1 MAHTTPHH
9 SPGVRQLAKI
19 LLVDDNANIRKLME
33 IYLKR
38 EGLDVYHAEHGKEAL
53 DLLARQQID
62 LIVADIMMPE
72 MDGLELT
79 AALRGAGFTM
89 PILMVT
95 AKNTWPDKR
104 LGFKSGAD
112 DYLTKPVDMEELI
125 LRVRALLRRARI
137 SSEQQLKI
145 GNIVLDAEGFTLRQN
160 GQAHPLPRK
169 EFQVLFKLLS
179 SPGKIF
185 TRQELLDEFWGM
197 DSEVDE
203 RTVDVHVKRL
213 RDKFAHLSEFEIVT
227 VRGLGYKA
235 VRSV

>member
-1 MAHTTPHH
+1 M
-9 SPGVRQLAKI
+9 GVKELAKI

-38 EGLDVYHAEHGKEAL
+38 EGFDVFHAEHGNAAL
-53 DLLARQQID
+53 DLLARQHID

-72 MDGLELT
+72 MDGYELT
-79 AALRGAGFTM
+79 ATLRGAGFNI
-89 PILMVT
+89 PLLMVT

-104 LGFKSGAD
+104 QGFQSGAD
-112 DYLTKPVDMEELI
+112 DYLTKPVDMEELV

-137 SSEQQLKI
+137 SIEQQVSI
-145 GNIVLDAEGFTLRQN
+145 GSVVLDAEAYVLRQN
-160 GQAHPLPRK
+160 GHEWTLPRK

-185 TRQELLDEFWGM
+185 TRQDLLDEFWGM

-213 RDKFAHLSEFEIVT
+213 RDKFAHQSEFEIVT

-235 VRSV
+235 VRRV

>member
-1 MAHTTPHH
+1 M
-9 SPGVRQLAKI
+9 VKI

-33 IYLKR
+33 IYLVR
-38 EGLDVYHAEHGKEAL
+38 EGFLVFHAEHGKEAL
-53 DLLARQQID
+53 DLLARQHID

-72 MDGLELT
+72 MDGFELT
-79 AALRGAGFTM
+79 AALRGAGFTV

-104 LGFKSGAD
+104 QGFQSGAD
-112 DYLTKPVDMEELI
+112 DYLTKPVDMEELV

-137 SSEQQLKI
+137 SSEQQLRI
-145 GNIVLDAEGFTLRQN
+145 GDIVLDAETLALRHN
-160 GQAHPLPRK
+160 GQEHTLPRK

-185 TRQELLDEFWGM
+185 TRQELLDEFWGL

-203 RTVDVHVKRL
+203 RTVDVHIKRL
-213 RDKFAHLSEFEIVT
+213 RDRLADVSEFEIVT

-235 VRSV
+235 MRRA